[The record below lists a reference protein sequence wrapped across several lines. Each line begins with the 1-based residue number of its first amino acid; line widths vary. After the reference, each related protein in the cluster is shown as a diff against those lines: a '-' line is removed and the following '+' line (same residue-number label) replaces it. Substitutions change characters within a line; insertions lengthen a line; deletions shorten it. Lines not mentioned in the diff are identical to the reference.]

1 MKKNRFKKHPWG
13 LLLIFLF
20 AFSMGGYADTPWKN
34 VTLDVKNLP
43 LREVFKQ
50 VKEQTGVKFI
60 YSEIEIQKGFNVT
73 LKFENLPLQAALEQI
88 FKNQPYTYEIQ
99 NDIVIV
105 KPKPTPN
112 KAPEKIKTRT
122 IKGKVTD
129 ENGEPIPGANIWLK
143 GSTTGVPSDV
153 NGNYI
158 LTFDEKYTIVI
169 VSFIGYKSAEVT
181 IGKQDT
187 INFKLEPD
195 EETLAEVVVTGYQ
208 TISKERSTGAFA
220 KVSAE
225 TLTARRLD
233 NLSTVLEGQ
242 VAGYSDGIIR
252 GVSTMN
258 AMQTPLYVIDGFPV
272 ENTTID
278 ANGNV
283 TENIPD
289 LNMED
294 IESITILKDAA
305 ATSIYG
311 ARAANGVVV
320 IVTKKAHQGKTQIQL
335 SGSFTIRPYSY
346 YTGNLTNSADII
358 ELEKYWA
365 TQNAELNNGIDRAL
379 AEAENLRN
387 NYSTLPSA
395 GVNVLLDLYTNKI
408 SQAEADA
415 QLAELSS
422 GGFRYYKDIEKYA
435 KRNPFYQQYN
445 LSVGRATDRNN
456 FNLSV
461 SYRNNKEEDR
471 YTKND
476 QVGVNITNSLQVTSW
491 LKADV
496 GVYINFKNKTEQTYD
511 LLSSYS
517 AGFTASPYDRLKENG
532 TPVTIAAQQTK
543 TVRDN
548 IANYGLYSADIT
560 PLDELDRRLNKTRE
574 FNNRLY
580 GKLDIKILP
589 WLSYNTMF
597 QYEYGVSRLKRLEEQ
612 EALNT
617 RLTINKFA
625 TNVNGEAVYNLPAGD
640 IFYTQEHHSNAY
652 NFRQQLNIDKTFND
666 MHNITWIIGQEIRNT
681 KLEYSSL
688 TRYGYDS
695 GLLSSQYIDETQL
708 TKGFSG
714 LMNTW
719 ASLSSPRAQ
728 SELVNRFVSFY
739 SNVAYSFDNRY
750 TLSGSIRW
758 DRSNLWGTNSK
769 YQNKPLWSIGANWN
783 INREGFFH
791 SDWIDLLKLRA
802 SYGIGGNIA
811 KDAAPYLTANYYAS
825 TLVGGLYA
833 NISSPPNPNLRWEKT
848 TTVNAGIDFSLFSGR
863 LSGSFE
869 VYNKKSVD
877 LLANQM
883 GVPTEG
889 FGYNTLTFNNGAM
902 RNRGFELT
910 LQGNILHKTA
920 LKWNAGFL
928 LGYNK
933 NKVTKINVTA
943 PVYILQ
949 LDYPMAYP
957 REGNPYNAIYAYK
970 WAGLDEKGEPQM
982 YDMDGKV
989 TTTKYTDLEAIHY
1002 AGTSVPVYSG
1012 SFTNT
1017 LNYKNFEFSF
1027 MLLYAGG
1034 HKVRNTNVP
1043 KISMGRTVSI
1053 TSKDIRKRW
1062 QEAGDEKKTNVP
1074 RLLFST
1080 SPEYN
1085 YARESIYNNASIHVL
1100 DASYIKINNLS
1111 LSYRVPSEW
1120 AKKIGFDAARIQ
1132 FNIENLATIAFDSKA
1147 GYMLGSKNKPNYVC
1161 GLYLNF

>member
-1 MKKNRFKKHPWG
+1 MKKNPFKKQHLS

-20 AFSMGGYADTPWKN
+20 VFGMGSYADTPVKK
-34 VTLDVKNLP
+34 VTLDVKNIP
-43 LREVFKQ
+43 LRKVFKQ
-50 VKEQTGVKFI
+50 IKEQTEVKFI
-60 YSEIEIQKGFNVT
+60 YSEVEIQKASNVT
-73 LKFENLPLQAALEQI
+73 LKFENQPLKTALDLI
-88 FKNQPYTYEIQ
+88 FKNQPYTYEIES
-99 NDIVIV
+99 DIVIV
-105 KPKPTPN
+105 KPKPATDT
-112 KAPEKIKTRT
+112 PEKKKTRT
-122 IKGKVTD
+122 IKGQVLD
-129 ENGEPIPGANIWLK
+129 ENNQPIAGANIWLK
-143 GSTTGVPSDV
+143 GTTTGVPSDV
-153 NGNYI
+153 NGNYV
-158 LTFDEKYTIVI
+158 LTFDEKYNTVM
-169 VSFIGYKSAEVT
+169 VSFIGYKT
-181 IGKQDT
+181 IEMPLGKQEV

-195 EETLAEVVVTGYQ
+195 KETLDEVVVTGYQ

-220 KVSAE
+220 KVSATTLE
-225 TLTARRLD
+225 TRRLD
-233 NLSTVLEGQ
+233 NLSSVLEGQ

-278 ANGNV
+278 AYGNV

-320 IVTKKAHQGKTQIQL
+320 IVTKKAKQGKTQVQL
-335 SGSFTIRPYSY
+335 SGSFTIHPYSY

-365 TQNAELNNGIDRAL
+365 TQNAELNNGIDRAI

-395 GVNVLLDLYTNKI
+395 GTNILLDLYTNKI

-415 QLAELSS
+415 KLAELSS
-422 GGFRYYKDIEKYA
+422 RGFGFYKDVEKYA

-445 LSVGRATDRNN
+445 LSVGKATDRNN

-476 QVGVNITNSLQVTSW
+476 QVGVNITNSLQLTSW

-496 GVYINFKNKTEQTYD
+496 GVYISFKNKTEQTYD
-511 LLSSYS
+511 LFSSYS

-548 IANYGLYSADIT
+548 IANYGLYSLDIV

-597 QYEYGVSRLKRLEEQ
+597 QYEYGVSRLKRLEEM
-612 EALNT
+612 ESLNT
-617 RLTINKFA
+617 RQTVNKFA
-625 TNVNGEAVYNLPAGD
+625 TNNNGEALYNLPAGD

-652 NFRQQLNIDKTFND
+652 NFRQQINVDKTFND
-666 MHNITWIIGQEIRNT
+666 LHNVTWIIGQEIRNT
-681 KLEYSSL
+681 KLEYNSL

-695 GLLSSQYIDETQL
+695 GLLSSQYIDETKL
-708 TKGFSG
+708 TAGFSG
-714 LMNTW
+714 LMNSW
-719 ASLSSPRAQ
+719 ASLTSPRSQ

-739 SNVAYSFDNRY
+739 SNIAYSFDNRY

-769 YQNKPLWSIGANWN
+769 YQNKPLWSVGANWN
-783 INREGFFH
+783 INRESFFNVN
-791 SDWIDLLKLRA
+791 WIDLLKLRA

-825 TLVGGLYA
+825 TLVGGLYG

-848 TTVNAGIDFSLFSGR
+848 TTINVGIDFSVLTGR
-863 LSGSFE
+863 LSGTFE

-889 FGYNTLTFNNGAM
+889 FGYRTLSFNNGAM

-910 LQGNILHKTA
+910 LQGDILRETEV
-920 LKWNAGFL
+920 KWNAGFL
-928 LGYNK
+928 FGYNK

-943 PVYILQ
+943 PVYYLQ
-949 LDYPMAYP
+949 MDYPMAYP
-957 REGNPYNAIYAYK
+957 REGKPYNAIYAYK
-970 WAGLDEKGEPQM
+970 WAGLSEKGEPQM
-982 YDMDGKV
+982 YDLNGEI

-1034 HKVRNTNVP
+1034 HKIRNTNIP
-1043 KISMGRTVSI
+1043 TISMGRTVSM
-1053 TSKDIRKRW
+1053 TNKDIRKRW
-1062 QEAGDEKKTNVP
+1062 QEAGDEEKTNVP

-1080 SPEYN
+1080 SPEFN
-1085 YARESIYNNASIHVL
+1085 YARESIYGKADIHVL

-1111 LSYRVPSEW
+1111 LSYRVPVEW
-1120 AKKIGFDAARIQ
+1120 VKKIGLGAARVQ
-1132 FNIENLATIAFDSKA
+1132 FNIENLATLAFNSKA
-1147 GYMLGSKNKPNYVC
+1147 GVLLGSKNKPNYVC